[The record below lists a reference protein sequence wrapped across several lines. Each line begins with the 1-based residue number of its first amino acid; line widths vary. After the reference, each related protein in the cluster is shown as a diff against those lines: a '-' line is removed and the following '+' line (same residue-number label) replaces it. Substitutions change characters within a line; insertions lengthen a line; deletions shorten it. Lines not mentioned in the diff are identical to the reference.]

1 MKGSVHKLTDTG
13 EGCKHL
19 NMPLGVDYITAA
31 PHNRLLSLPHKYC
44 DKSRQRRGKNYSPNK
59 STRATHNERSNRKT
73 EALTLVTKVR
83 PFKIVPAD
91 WPEKKTNKQKDSFPV
106 FFHFEKTIK
115 KFKTVRPNYCFF
127 T

>member
-19 NMPLGVDYITAA
+19 NMPLGVDYITAT

-59 STRATHNERSNRKT
+59 STRATHNEQSNRKT
-73 EALTLVTKVR
+73 EALTLVTKGSA
-83 PFKIVPAD
+83 FKIFPVIGQ
-91 WPEKKTNKQKDSFPV
+91 KKTNKQ
-106 FFHFEKTIK
+106 TK
-115 KFKTVRPNYCFF
+115 KQGN
-127 T
+127 

>member
-1 MKGSVHKLTDTG
+1 
-13 EGCKHL
+13 
-19 NMPLGVDYITAA
+19 MPLGVDFITAA

-59 STRATHNERSNRKT
+59 STRATHNEQSNRKT

-91 WPEKKTNKQKDSFPV
+91 WPEKNKQTKKQFSSFLSFREDNKEIQNGSTELLLLYLNNIPGQE
-106 FFHFEKTIK
+106 FFK
-115 KFKTVRPNYCFF
+115 VA
-127 T
+127 